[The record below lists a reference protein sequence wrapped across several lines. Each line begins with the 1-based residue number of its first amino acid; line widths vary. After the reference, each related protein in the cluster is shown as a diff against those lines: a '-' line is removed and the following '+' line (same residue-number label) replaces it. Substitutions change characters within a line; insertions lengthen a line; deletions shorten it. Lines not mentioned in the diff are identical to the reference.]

1 MSSTTK
7 ITSDKAPV
15 ELGNVLTPSEQELAS
30 TINRNNNFLIMKLG
44 LKF

>member
-15 ELGNVLTPSEQELAS
+15 ELGNVLTPSEQELA
-30 TINRNNNFLIMKLG
+30 RLLIGIIIFSL
-44 LKF
+44 